1 MKPLKIY
8 FSAIFLSASYIV
20 YGQVGVNTPTPQT
33 TLDVVAKNAT
43 GSSTSPDGLL
53 VPRIDRQRAQIMT
66 GTTVSTL
73 VYINSVAT
81 GTQAGAAVNIDTVG
95 YYYYNGSAW
104 VKLHNPANTTFVSN
118 NIYTADGALTGNR
131 VVTQGAS
138 TLAFRG
144 TSVNAFSV
152 DGTTFSADAA
162 NHRVGIGTGTPAVT
176 LNVLPVAN
184 EASID
189 VIAAGARNCGIPCGN
204 PEIRNITMYNDQQ
217 FATQF
222 ATLDF
227 IPGITATSP
236 SGAAIRGI
244 DRDINN
250 NYAGLQFYTRNAID
264 YAPRLT
270 VKSSGNVGIGTI
282 TPAVKLDIQSGG
294 TVATPISAVKI
305 VDGNQANGYVL
316 TSDGVGVGTW
326 KALPAAPASVNLYNT
341 DGTLASNR
349 IVSQGANTLAFNGT
363 STNLFSVDDNSFSV
377 DAVNHRVGIG
387 TTTPNAKLHTVGT
400 APYTAFQL
408 QDGNE
413 GVNKV
418 LASDNAGRATW
429 VASSSTIATILGT
442 MNTTV
447 KPVAANTLIGSSLT
461 LPAGRWLVYIGQLL
475 YSSTA
480 ATAAN
485 NSWVRITLS
494 SSNTVLAN
502 TTFSF
507 LASNLVAGW
516 LSPSVASGSGY
527 SFLTGVIP
535 IQVNTPTTI
544 YSWFRTIDNVGTP
557 PTANVGNNGEN
568 YLFASPMN

>member
-1 MKPLKIY
+1 MKPFKICC
-8 FSAIFLSASYIV
+8 SAIFLSAGYIV
-20 YGQVGVNTPTPQT
+20 YGQIGINTPTPQT

-43 GSSTSPDGLL
+43 GNSTSPDGLL
-53 VPRIDRQRAQIMT
+53 VPRIDRQRAQVMT
-66 GTTVSTL
+66 GTAVSTL
-73 VYINSVAT
+73 VYVNNIAT
-81 GTQAGAAVNIDTVG
+81 GTQGGAAVNIDTVG
-95 YYYYNGSAW
+95 YYYYNGSVW
-104 VKLHNPANTTFVSN
+104 VKLHNPSNTSSVTN

-131 VVTQGAS
+131 VVTQGTN
-138 TLAFRG
+138 TLAFTG

-152 DGTTFSADAA
+152 DGTTLSADAA
-162 NHRVGIGTGTPAVT
+162 NHRIGIGTSTPAVT
-176 LNVLPVAN
+176 LNVLPVTN

-217 FATQF
+217 WATQF

-227 IPGITATSP
+227 IPGLTATSP

-250 NYAGLQFYTRNAID
+250 NYAGLQFYTRNATD

-270 VKSSGNVGIGTI
+270 VKSSGNVGIGT
-282 TPAVKLDIQSGG
+282 
-294 TVATPISAVKI
+294 
-305 VDGNQANGYVL
+305 
-316 TSDGVGVGTW
+316 
-326 KALPAAPASVNLYNT
+326 
-341 DGTLASNR
+341 
-349 IVSQGANTLAFNGT
+349 
-363 STNLFSVDDNSFSV
+363 
-377 DAVNHRVGIG
+377 
-387 TTTPNAKLHTVGT
+387 TTPNVKLHTVGT

-413 GVNKV
+413 GINKV
-418 LASDNAGRATW
+418 LASDNTGRATW
-429 VASSSTIATILGT
+429 VTSSSTIATVLGT

-475 YSSTA
+475 YSSSA
-480 ATAAN
+480 ANAAN

-516 LSPSVASGSGY
+516 LSPSAASGTGY

-544 YSWFRTIDNVGTP
+544 YSWFRAIDSTGTP
-557 PTANVGNNGEN
+557 PGANVGNNGEN